1 MPAKRIGYHTEGNR
15 CTDSV
20 ACYIYSD
27 HDAVS
32 FRDSGTARVV
42 NYAGL
47 VRGGTQR
54 WIKMEITGN
63 PRDKMMEAVESY
75 IDGLQN
81 GSEDLGLVRLK
92 DAKYQAKVE
101 EQKNI
106 FRS

>member
-1 MPAKRIGYHTEGNR
+1 MFALFIVLFL
-15 CTDSV
+15 S
-20 ACYIYSD
+20 

-32 FRDSGTARVV
+32 FPGIQGNCPCGLIMR
-42 NYAGL
+42 GL
-47 VRGGTQR
+47 VRGGDTALDQDGDHR
-54 WIKMEITGN
+54 QSK
-63 PRDKMMEAVESY
+63 RVKMMEAVESY